1 MSLPMIL
8 FLTGLIEVGAV
19 VLVAWLVVELIRWL
33 RRN

>member
-19 VLVAWLVVELIRWL
+19 VLVAWLIIELIRWL